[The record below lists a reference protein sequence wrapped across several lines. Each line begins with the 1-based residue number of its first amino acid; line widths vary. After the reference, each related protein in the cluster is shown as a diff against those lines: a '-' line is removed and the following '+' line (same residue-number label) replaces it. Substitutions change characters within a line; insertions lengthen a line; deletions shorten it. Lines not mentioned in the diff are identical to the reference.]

1 MEVKQRHVTV
11 MLPCSSRWILQDTRL
26 QPDCYDGYIFN
37 VQGTKG
43 ACEKNMEEAFKYSLK
58 VKTCSYIENNIMSI
72 S

>member
-1 MEVKQRHVTV
+1 MSPLCCHVHQGGY
-11 MLPCSSRWILQDTRL
+11 CKI
-26 QPDCYDGYIFN
+26 PDCYNGYIFN
-37 VQGTKG
+37 IQGTKG